1 MLREIELVNFLSHG
15 DSKISLKPGITVF
28 MGQNGSGKSSVI
40 DAITFA
46 LFGKHTRPNNKGL
59 VKYRE
64 AKGQASIEFTSGDK
78 IFKAVRSL
86 TSKGTSDAKLYKMTE
101 GSEVLVAQGER
112 SQLGNDTMSNAIES
126 IIGLDFDKI
135 RISSIVQQGELEKI
149 IKAKPKEFKE
159 LLNSIITIDK
169 LDLANLSMKEI
180 KEKFRSNI
188 KEQFGYDDDDFGI
201 VSNKITEFETIIKD
215 SEPLLKKLQMEKTE
229 REKRISDLKQEVE
242 ELKTQELKVEELESR
257 KNELITYAREKIV
270 EIRNKNLE
278 IKRKIE
284 ECDASFSVI
293 EAGGDIEPEISQGK
307 TKLEKISEEFLDLS
321 NKKSKFNA
329 NVSLA
334 EKITLKD
341 GKCPVCDSEVD
352 HLNEVFQ
359 IEHIKQEIKE
369 ITDKMN
375 KLEQEKREIQQQ
387 TRELETKVE
396 EQRNAKAVL
405 KANNINDKS
414 DITKLQQELSDQ
426 NNQLQIVSSSVESQQ
441 ILQLASLDVHTKQI
455 SENIA
460 VLEKETNGFDQT
472 IFSNLQNALSENE
485 IALRHTDTEY
495 GATTS
500 RLDSAKNEFE
510 ELSSTLKELEIA
522 KEYVSRLEKIQET
535 VYKVDGPVAKSLRSW
550 ALNTISQNASRY
562 LEMMNTRIDKI
573 HLQEDVRNISIICKR
588 GNTEYDIG
596 SLSGGERVTVAIA
609 LRLGMAHLLESSKQ
623 NFMIMD
629 EPTNFLDAEHKAELV
644 NVLTQLAEV
653 KKLDSENQL
662 QLLIITHDTEIFENT
677 SIDNIYRFSKVGDET
692 KIEFQN

>member
-1 MLREIELVNFLSHG
+1 MLRKIELLNFLSHG
-15 DSKISLKPGITVF
+15 ESEINLKPGITVF

-64 AKGQASIEFTSGDK
+64 AKGQASVEFTSGDK
-78 IFKAVRSL
+78 TYKAVRNL
-86 TSKGTSDAKLYKMTE
+86 TAKGTTEAKLYKITE
-101 GSEVLVAQGER
+101 GKEVLTAQGER

-169 LDLANLSMKEI
+169 LDLANLSMKGI

-188 KEQFGYDDDDFGI
+188 KEQYDYDDEDLGI

-215 SEPLLKKLQMEKTE
+215 SEPLLKKLQEEKIE
-229 REKRISDLKQEVE
+229 REKRILDLKQEVE
-242 ELKTQELKVEELESR
+242 KLRTQELKVEELESR
-257 KNELITYAREKIV
+257 KNELIVYAREKIV
-270 EIRNKNLE
+270 ELRRRNLE
-278 IKRKIE
+278 IEEKIE
-284 ECDASFSVI
+284 KCNASFSIIDVS
-293 EAGGDIEPEISQGK
+293 GDVEPKISQGK
-307 TKLEKISEEFLDLS
+307 ASLEKISEEFLDLS
-321 NKKSKFNA
+321 GKKSKFNA
-329 NVSLA
+329 NISLA

-352 HLNEVFQ
+352 HLNELFQ
-359 IEHIKQEIKE
+359 IEHIKKEIKE
-369 ITDKMN
+369 ITERMN
-375 KLEQEKREIQQQ
+375 KLEQDKREIQQKTVQ
-387 TRELETKVE
+387 LEKKLE
-396 EQRNAKAVL
+396 EQRNANAVL
-405 KANNINDKS
+405 KANNINNKS
-414 DITKLQQELSDQ
+414 DITKLQEELD
-426 NNQLQIVSSSVESQQ
+426 NEKKQLQVVSSSVESQQ
-441 ILQLASLDVHTKQI
+441 IVQLASLDAHAKQI
-455 SENIA
+455 SENISR
-460 VLEKETNGFDQT
+460 LEKETEGFDQA
-472 IFSNLQNALSENE
+472 IFSNLQSALSENE
-485 IALRHTDTEY
+485 NELRRMDTEY
-495 GATTS
+495 GATIS
-500 RLDSAKNEFE
+500 KLDSAKDELE
-510 ELSSTLKELEIA
+510 KLSSTLKELKIA
-522 KEYVSRLEKIQET
+522 REYVSRLEKIQET

-562 LEMMNTRIDKI
+562 LEMMNTRINKI

-609 LRLGMAHLLESSKQ
+609 LRLGMAHLLESSKL

-629 EPTNFLDAEHKAELV
+629 EPTNYLDAEHKAELV
-644 NVLTQLAEV
+644 NVLTQLSEV
-653 KKLDSENQL
+653 KKLDSEAPL

-677 SIDNIYRFSKVGDET
+677 SIDNIYRFSKIGDET
-692 KIEFQN
+692 RIEFQN

>member
-1 MLREIELVNFLSHG
+1 MLRKIELLNFLSHG
-15 DSKISLKPGITVF
+15 ESEISLKPGITVF

-64 AKGQASIEFTSGDK
+64 SKGQASVEFTSSDK
-78 IFKAVRSL
+78 TYKAVRNL
-86 TSKGTSDAKLYKMTE
+86 TAKGTSEAKLYKITE
-101 GSEVLVAQGER
+101 GKEILIAQGER

-169 LDLANLSMKEI
+169 LDLANLSMKGI

-188 KEQFGYDDDDFGI
+188 KEQYDYDDEDLGI
-201 VSNKITEFETIIKD
+201 VSNKITEFETVIKD
-215 SEPLLKKLQMEKTE
+215 SEPLLKKLQKEKTE

-242 ELKTQELKVEELESR
+242 ELRTQELKVEELESR
-257 KNELITYAREKIV
+257 KNELISYAREKIV
-270 EIRNKNLE
+270 ELRRKNLE
-278 IKRKIE
+278 IEDKIE
-284 ECDASFSVI
+284 KCNASFSIIDVS
-293 EAGGDIEPEISQGK
+293 GDVEPEISQGK
-307 TKLEKISEEFLDLS
+307 ASLEKISEEFLDLS
-321 NKKSKFNA
+321 GKKSEFSA

-352 HLNEVFQ
+352 HLNELFQ
-359 IEHIKQEIKE
+359 IEHIKKEIKE
-369 ITDKMN
+369 ITERMN
-375 KLEQEKREIQQQ
+375 KLEQNKKEIQQKTVQ
-387 TRELETKVE
+387 LEKKLE

-414 DITKLQQELSDQ
+414 DITKLQKELD
-426 NNQLQIVSSSVESQQ
+426 NEKEQLQVVLSSVESQQ
-441 ILQLASLDVHTKQI
+441 IVQLASLDIHTKQI
-455 SENIA
+455 SENISR
-460 VLEKETNGFDQT
+460 LEKETEGFDQV
-472 IFSNLQNALSENE
+472 IFSSLQSALSENE
-485 IALRHTDTEY
+485 NELRRMDTEY
-495 GATTS
+495 GATIS
-500 RLDSAKNEFE
+500 KLDSAKDELGK
-510 ELSSTLKELEIA
+510 LSSTLKELEIA
-522 KEYVSRLEKIQET
+522 REYVSRLEKIQET

-562 LEMMNTRIDKI
+562 LEMMNTRINKI
-573 HLQEDVRNISIICKR
+573 HLQEDVKKIDIICKR

-609 LRLGMAHLLESSKQ
+609 LRLGMAHLLESSKL

-629 EPTNFLDAEHKAELV
+629 EPTNYLDAEHKAELV
-644 NVLTQLAEV
+644 NVLTQLSEV
-653 KKLDSENQL
+653 KKLDSENPL

>member
-1 MLREIELVNFLSHG
+1 MLRKIELLNFLSHG
-15 DSKISLKPGITVF
+15 ESEISLKPGITVF

-64 AKGQASIEFTSGDK
+64 SKGQASVEFTSGDK
-78 IFKAVRSL
+78 AYKAVRSL
-86 TSKGTSDAKLYKMTE
+86 TAKGTTEAKLYKITE
-101 GSEVLVAQGER
+101 GKEILIAQGER

-169 LDLANLSMKEI
+169 LDLANLSMKGI

-188 KEQFGYDDDDFGI
+188 KEQYDYDDGDLGI
-201 VSNKITEFETIIKD
+201 VSNKITEFETVIKD
-215 SEPLLKKLQMEKTE
+215 SEPLLKKLQKEKTE

-242 ELKTQELKVEELESR
+242 ELRTQELKVEELESR
-257 KNELITYAREKIV
+257 KNELISYAREKIV
-270 EIRNKNLE
+270 ELRRKNLE
-278 IKRKIE
+278 IEDKIE
-284 ECDASFSVI
+284 KCNASFSIIDVS
-293 EAGGDIEPEISQGK
+293 GDVEPEISQGK
-307 TKLEKISEEFLDLS
+307 ASLEKISEEFLDLS
-321 NKKSKFNA
+321 GKKSEFSA

-352 HLNEVFQ
+352 HLNELFQ
-359 IEHIKQEIKE
+359 IEHIKKEIKE
-369 ITDKMN
+369 ITERMN
-375 KLEQEKREIQQQ
+375 RLEQDKREIQQKTVQ
-387 TRELETKVE
+387 LEKKLE
-396 EQRNAKAVL
+396 EQRNANAVL

-414 DITKLQQELSDQ
+414 DITKLQEELD
-426 NNQLQIVSSSVESQQ
+426 NEKKQLQVVSSSVESQQ
-441 ILQLASLDVHTKQI
+441 IVQLASLDTHAKQI
-455 SENIA
+455 SENISR
-460 VLEKETNGFDQT
+460 LERETEGFDQA
-472 IFSNLQNALSENE
+472 IFSNLQSALSENE
-485 IALRHTDTEY
+485 IELRRIDTNY
-495 GATTS
+495 GATIS
-500 RLDSAKNEFE
+500 RLDSAKEQLE
-510 ELSSTLKELEIA
+510 KLSSTLKELEISR
-522 KEYVSRLEKIQET
+522 EYVSRLEKIQET

-562 LEMMNTRIDKI
+562 LEMMNTRINKI
-573 HLQEDVRNISIICKR
+573 HLQEDVKKIDIICKR

-609 LRLGMAHLLESSKQ
+609 LRLGMAHLLESSKL

-653 KKLDSENQL
+653 KKLDSETPL

-692 KIEFQN
+692 RIEFQN

>member
-1 MLREIELVNFLSHG
+1 MLRKIELLNFLSHG
-15 DSKISLKPGITVF
+15 ESEIALKPGITVF

-64 AKGQASIEFTSGDK
+64 AKGQASVEFTSGDK
-78 IFKAVRSL
+78 IYKAVRSL
-86 TSKGTSDAKLYKMTE
+86 TAKGTTEAKLYKITE
-101 GSEVLVAQGER
+101 GKEVLTAQGER

-169 LDLANLSMKEI
+169 LDLANLSMKGI

-188 KEQFGYDDDDFGI
+188 KEQYDYDDEDLGI
-201 VSNKITEFETIIKD
+201 VSNKITEFEIIIKD
-215 SEPLLKKLQMEKTE
+215 SEPLLKKLQKEKTE
-229 REKRISDLKQEVE
+229 REERISDLKQEVKK
-242 ELKTQELKVEELESR
+242 LRTQELKVEELESR
-257 KNELITYAREKIV
+257 KKELIVYAREKIV
-270 EIRNKNLE
+270 ELRRKNLE
-278 IKRKIE
+278 IEEKIE
-284 ECDASFSVI
+284 KCNASFSIIDVS
-293 EAGGDIEPEISQGK
+293 GDVEPEISQGK
-307 TKLEKISEEFLDLS
+307 ASLEKISEEFLDLS
-321 NKKSKFNA
+321 GKKSKFNA
-329 NVSLA
+329 NISLA

-352 HLNEVFQ
+352 HLNELFQ
-359 IEHIKQEIKE
+359 IEHIKKEIKE
-369 ITDKMN
+369 ITERMN
-375 KLEQEKREIQQQ
+375 KLEQDKREIQQKTVQ
-387 TRELETKVE
+387 LEKKLE

-414 DITKLQQELSDQ
+414 DITKLQEELE
-426 NNQLQIVSSSVESQQ
+426 NERKQLQVVSSSVESQQ
-441 ILQLASLDVHTKQI
+441 IVQLASLDIHTKQI
-455 SENIA
+455 SENISI
-460 VLEKETNGFDQT
+460 LEKETEGFDQT
-472 IFSNLQNALSENE
+472 IFSNLQSALSENE
-485 IALRHTDTEY
+485 IELRRIDTNY
-495 GATTS
+495 GATIS
-500 RLDSAKNEFE
+500 RLDSAKE
-510 ELSSTLKELEIA
+510 ELEKLSSTLKELEIA
-522 KEYVSRLEKIQET
+522 REYVSRLEKIQET

-562 LEMMNTRIDKI
+562 LEMMNTRINKI
-573 HLQEDVRNISIICKR
+573 HLQEDVKKIDIICKR

-609 LRLGMAHLLESSKQ
+609 LRLGMAHLLESSKL

-629 EPTNFLDAEHKAELV
+629 EPTNYLDAEHKAELV

-653 KKLDSENQL
+653 KKLDSEAPL

-677 SIDNIYRFSKVGDET
+677 SIDNIYRFSKNGDET
-692 KIEFQN
+692 RIEFQN

>member
-1 MLREIELVNFLSHG
+1 MLRKIELLNFLSHG
-15 DSKISLKPGITVF
+15 ESEIALKPGITVF

-64 AKGQASIEFTSGDK
+64 AKGQASVEFTSGDK
-78 IFKAVRSL
+78 IYKAVRSL
-86 TSKGTSDAKLYKMTE
+86 TAKGTTEAKLYKITE
-101 GSEVLVAQGER
+101 GKEVLTAQGER

-169 LDLANLSMKEI
+169 LDLANLSMKGI

-188 KEQFGYDDDDFGI
+188 KEQYDYDDEDLGI

-215 SEPLLKKLQMEKTE
+215 SEPLLKKLQKEKTE

-242 ELKTQELKVEELESR
+242 KLRTQELKVEELESR
-257 KNELITYAREKIV
+257 KKELIVYAREKIV
-270 EIRNKNLE
+270 ELRRKNLE
-278 IKRKIE
+278 IEEKIE
-284 ECDASFSVI
+284 KCNVSFSIIDVS
-293 EAGGDIEPEISQGK
+293 GDVEPEISQGK
-307 TKLEKISEEFLDLS
+307 ASLEKISEEFLDLS
-321 NKKSKFNA
+321 GKKSKFNA

-352 HLNEVFQ
+352 HLNELFQ
-359 IEHIKQEIKE
+359 IEHIKKEIKE
-369 ITDKMN
+369 ITERMN
-375 KLEQEKREIQQQ
+375 KLEQDKREIQQKTVQ
-387 TRELETKVE
+387 LEKKLE
-396 EQRNAKAVL
+396 EQRNANAVL
-405 KANNINDKS
+405 KANNINNKS
-414 DITKLQQELSDQ
+414 DITKLQEELD
-426 NNQLQIVSSSVESQQ
+426 NEKKQLQVVSSSVESQQ
-441 ILQLASLDVHTKQI
+441 IVQLASLDAHAKQI
-455 SENIA
+455 SENISR
-460 VLEKETNGFDQT
+460 LEKETEGFDQA
-472 IFSNLQNALSENE
+472 IFSNLQSALSENE
-485 IALRHTDTEY
+485 NELRRMDTEY
-495 GATTS
+495 GATIS
-500 RLDSAKNEFE
+500 KLDSAKDELE
-510 ELSSTLKELEIA
+510 KLSSTLKELKIA
-522 KEYVSRLEKIQET
+522 REYVSRLEKIQET

-562 LEMMNTRIDKI
+562 LEMMNTRINKI
-573 HLQEDVRNISIICKR
+573 HLQEDVKKIDIICKR

-609 LRLGMAHLLESSKQ
+609 LRLGMAHLLESSKL

-629 EPTNFLDAEHKAELV
+629 EPTNYLDAEHKAELV

-653 KKLDSENQL
+653 KKLDSEAPL

-677 SIDNIYRFSKVGDET
+677 SIDNIYRFSKIGDET
-692 KIEFQN
+692 RIEFQN

>member
-1 MLREIELVNFLSHG
+1 MLRKIELLNFLSHG
-15 DSKISLKPGITVF
+15 ESEISLKPGITVF

-64 AKGQASIEFTSGDK
+64 SKGQASVEFTIGDK
-78 IFKAVRSL
+78 AYKAVRSL
-86 TSKGTSDAKLYKMTE
+86 TAKGTTEAKLYKMTE
-101 GSEVLVAQGER
+101 GKEILAAQGER

-188 KEQFGYDDDDFGI
+188 KEQYYYDDEDLGI

-215 SEPLLKKLQMEKTE
+215 SEPLLKKLQKEKTE
-229 REKRISDLKQEVE
+229 RERKISDLKQEVD
-242 ELKTQELKVEELESR
+242 ELRTQELKVGELESR
-257 KNELITYAREKIV
+257 KNELIAYAREKIV
-270 EIRNKNLE
+270 ELRRKNLE
-278 IKRKIE
+278 IEDKIE
-284 ECDASFSVI
+284 KCNASFSI
-293 EAGGDIEPEISQGK
+293 IGDSGDVEPEISQGK
-307 TKLEKISEEFLDLS
+307 ESLEKISEEFLDLS
-321 NKKSKFNA
+321 GKKSRFSA

-334 EKITLKD
+334 EKITLKN

-352 HLNEVFQ
+352 HLNELFQ
-359 IEHIKQEIKE
+359 IEHIKKEIKE
-369 ITDKMN
+369 ITERMN
-375 KLEQEKREIQQQ
+375 KLEQDKREIQQKTVQ
-387 TRELETKVE
+387 LEKKLE
-396 EQRNAKAVL
+396 EQRNANAVL

-414 DITKLQQELSDQ
+414 DITKLQEELD
-426 NNQLQIVSSSVESQQ
+426 NEKKQLQVVSNSVESQQ
-441 ILQLASLDVHTKQI
+441 IVQLASLDAHAKQI
-455 SENIA
+455 SENISR
-460 VLEKETNGFDQT
+460 LERETEGFDQA
-472 IFSNLQNALSENE
+472 IFSNLQSALSENE
-485 IALRHTDTEY
+485 IELRRIDTNY
-495 GATTS
+495 GATIS
-500 RLDSAKNEFE
+500 RLDSAKEQLE
-510 ELSSTLKELEIA
+510 KLSSTLKELEISR
-522 KEYVSRLEKIQET
+522 EYVSRLEKIQET

-562 LEMMNTRIDKI
+562 LEMMNTRINKI
-573 HLQEDVRNISIICKR
+573 HLQEDVKKIDIICKR

-609 LRLGMAHLLESSKQ
+609 LRLGMAHLLESSKL

-629 EPTNFLDAEHKAELV
+629 EPTNYLDAEHKAELV

-653 KKLDSENQL
+653 KKLDSEAPL

-692 KIEFQN
+692 RIES

>member
-1 MLREIELVNFLSHG
+1 MLRKIELLNFLSHG
-15 DSKISLKPGITVF
+15 ESEISLKPGITVF

-64 AKGQASIEFTSGDK
+64 SKGQASVEFTSGDK
-78 IFKAVRSL
+78 AYKAVRSL
-86 TSKGTSDAKLYKMTE
+86 TAKGTTEAKLYKITE
-101 GSEVLVAQGER
+101 GKEILIAQGER

-169 LDLANLSMKEI
+169 LDLANLSMKGI

-188 KEQFGYDDDDFGI
+188 KEQYDYNDEDLGI
-201 VSNKITEFETIIKD
+201 VSNKITEFETVIKD
-215 SEPLLKKLQMEKTE
+215 SEPLLKKLQKEKTE

-242 ELKTQELKVEELESR
+242 ELRTQELKVEELESR
-257 KNELITYAREKIV
+257 KNELISYAREKIV
-270 EIRNKNLE
+270 ELRRKNLE
-278 IKRKIE
+278 IEDKIE
-284 ECDASFSVI
+284 KCNASFSIIDVS
-293 EAGGDIEPEISQGK
+293 GDVEPEISQGK
-307 TKLEKISEEFLDLS
+307 ASLEKISEEFLDLS
-321 NKKSKFNA
+321 GKKSKFNA

-352 HLNEVFQ
+352 HLNELFQ
-359 IEHIKQEIKE
+359 IEHIKKEIKE
-369 ITDKMN
+369 ITERMN
-375 KLEQEKREIQQQ
+375 RLEQDKREIQQKTVQ
-387 TRELETKVE
+387 LEKKLE
-396 EQRNAKAVL
+396 EQRNANAVL

-414 DITKLQQELSDQ
+414 DITKLQEELD
-426 NNQLQIVSSSVESQQ
+426 NEKKQLQVVSSSVESQQ
-441 ILQLASLDVHTKQI
+441 IVQLASLDTHAKQI
-455 SENIA
+455 SENISR
-460 VLEKETNGFDQT
+460 LERETEGFDQA
-472 IFSNLQNALSENE
+472 IFSNLQSALSENE
-485 IALRHTDTEY
+485 IELRRIDTNY
-495 GATTS
+495 GATIS
-500 RLDSAKNEFE
+500 RLDSAKEQLE
-510 ELSSTLKELEIA
+510 KLSSTLKELEISR
-522 KEYVSRLEKIQET
+522 EYVSRLEKIQET

-562 LEMMNTRIDKI
+562 LEMMNTRINKI
-573 HLQEDVRNISIICKR
+573 HLQEDVKKIDIICKR

-609 LRLGMAHLLESSKQ
+609 LRLGMAHLLESSKL

-653 KKLDSENQL
+653 KKLDSETPL

-692 KIEFQN
+692 RIEFQN

>member
-1 MLREIELVNFLSHG
+1 MFRKIELLNFLSHG
-15 DSKISLKPGITVF
+15 ESEISLKPGITVF

-64 AKGQASIEFTSGDK
+64 SKGQASVEFTSGDK
-78 IFKAVRSL
+78 AYKAVRSL
-86 TSKGTSDAKLYKMTE
+86 TAKGTTEAKLYKITE
-101 GSEVLVAQGER
+101 GKEILIAQGER

-169 LDLANLSMKEI
+169 LDLANLSMKGI

-188 KEQFGYDDDDFGI
+188 KEQYDYNDEDLGI
-201 VSNKITEFETIIKD
+201 VSNKITEFETVIKD
-215 SEPLLKKLQMEKTE
+215 SEPLLKKLQKEKTE

-242 ELKTQELKVEELESR
+242 ELRTQELKVEELESR
-257 KNELITYAREKIV
+257 KNELISYAREKIV
-270 EIRNKNLE
+270 ELRRKNLE
-278 IKRKIE
+278 IEDKIE
-284 ECDASFSVI
+284 KCNASFSI
-293 EAGGDIEPEISQGK
+293 IDDSGDVEPEISQGK
-307 TKLEKISEEFLDLS
+307 ALLEKISEEFLDLS
-321 NKKSKFNA
+321 GKKSKFNA

-352 HLNEVFQ
+352 HLNELFQ
-359 IEHIKQEIKE
+359 IDHIKKEIKE
-369 ITDKMN
+369 ITERMN
-375 KLEQEKREIQQQ
+375 RLEQDKREIQQKTVQ
-387 TRELETKVE
+387 LEKKLE
-396 EQRNAKAVL
+396 EQRNANAVL

-414 DITKLQQELSDQ
+414 DITKLQEELD
-426 NNQLQIVSSSVESQQ
+426 NEKKQLQVVSSSVESQQ
-441 ILQLASLDVHTKQI
+441 IVQLASLDTHAKQI
-455 SENIA
+455 SENISR
-460 VLEKETNGFDQT
+460 LERETEGFDQA
-472 IFSNLQNALSENE
+472 IFSNLQSALSENE
-485 IALRHTDTEY
+485 IELRRIDTNY
-495 GATTS
+495 GATIS
-500 RLDSAKNEFE
+500 RLDSAKEQLE
-510 ELSSTLKELEIA
+510 KLSSTLKELEISR
-522 KEYVSRLEKIQET
+522 EYVSRLEKIQET

-562 LEMMNTRIDKI
+562 LEMMNTRINKI
-573 HLQEDVRNISIICKR
+573 HLQEDVKKIDIICKR

-609 LRLGMAHLLESSKQ
+609 LRLGMAHLLESSKL

-644 NVLTQLAEV
+644 NVLTQLSEV
-653 KKLDSENQL
+653 KKLDSEAPL
-662 QLLIITHDTEIFENT
+662 QLLIVTHDTEIFENT
-677 SIDNIYRFSKVGDET
+677 SIDNIYRFSKIGDET
-692 KIEFQN
+692 RIEFQN

>member
-1 MLREIELVNFLSHG
+1 MLRKIELLNFLSHG
-15 DSKISLKPGITVF
+15 ESEINLKPGITVF

-64 AKGQASIEFTSGDK
+64 AKGQASVEFTSGDK
-78 IFKAVRSL
+78 TYKAVRNL
-86 TSKGTSDAKLYKMTE
+86 TAKGTTEAKLYKITE
-101 GSEVLVAQGER
+101 GKEVLAAQGER

-169 LDLANLSMKEI
+169 LDLANLSMKGI

-188 KEQFGYDDDDFGI
+188 KEQYDYDDEDLGI

-215 SEPLLKKLQMEKTE
+215 SEPLLKKLQEEKIE
-229 REKRISDLKQEVE
+229 REKRILDLKQEVE
-242 ELKTQELKVEELESR
+242 KLRTQELKVEELESR
-257 KNELITYAREKIV
+257 KNELIVYAREKIV
-270 EIRNKNLE
+270 ELRRRNLE
-278 IKRKIE
+278 IEEKIE
-284 ECDASFSVI
+284 KCNASFSIIDVS
-293 EAGGDIEPEISQGK
+293 GDVEPKISQGK
-307 TKLEKISEEFLDLS
+307 ASLEKISEEFLDLS
-321 NKKSKFNA
+321 GRKSKFNA

-352 HLNEVFQ
+352 HLNELFQ
-359 IEHIKQEIKE
+359 IEHIKKEIKE
-369 ITDKMN
+369 ITERMN
-375 KLEQEKREIQQQ
+375 KLEQDKREIQQKTVQ
-387 TRELETKVE
+387 LEKKLE

-414 DITKLQQELSDQ
+414 DITKLQEELD
-426 NNQLQIVSSSVESQQ
+426 NEKKQLQVVSSSVESQQ
-441 ILQLASLDVHTKQI
+441 IVQLASLDVHTKQI
-455 SENIA
+455 SENIST
-460 VLEKETNGFDQT
+460 LERETEGFDQV
-472 IFSNLQNALSENE
+472 IFSNLQSALSENE
-485 IALRHTDTEY
+485 SELRRMDTEY
-495 GATTS
+495 GATIS
-500 RLDSAKNEFE
+500 RLDSAKE
-510 ELSSTLKELEIA
+510 ELGNLSSTLKELEIA
-522 KEYVSRLEKIQET
+522 REYVSRLEKIQET

-562 LEMMNTRIDKI
+562 LEMMNTRINKI

-609 LRLGMAHLLESSKQ
+609 LRLGMAHLLESSKL

-629 EPTNFLDAEHKAELV
+629 EPTNYLDAEHKAELV
-644 NVLTQLAEV
+644 NVLTQLSEV
-653 KKLDSENQL
+653 KKLDSEAPL

-677 SIDNIYRFSKVGDET
+677 SIDNIYRFSKIGDET

>member
-1 MLREIELVNFLSHG
+1 MLRKIELLNFLSHG
-15 DSKISLKPGITVF
+15 ESEISLKPGITVF

-64 AKGQASIEFTSGDK
+64 SKGQASVEFTSGDK
-78 IFKAVRSL
+78 TYKAVRNL
-86 TSKGTSDAKLYKMTE
+86 TAKGTSEAKLYKITE
-101 GSEVLVAQGER
+101 GKEILIAQGER

-169 LDLANLSMKEI
+169 LDLANLSMKGI

-188 KEQFGYDDDDFGI
+188 KEQYDYDDGDLGI
-201 VSNKITEFETIIKD
+201 VSNKITEFETVIKD
-215 SEPLLKKLQMEKTE
+215 SEPLLKKLQKEKTE

-242 ELKTQELKVEELESR
+242 ELRTQELKVEELESR
-257 KNELITYAREKIV
+257 KNELISYAREKIV
-270 EIRNKNLE
+270 ELRRKNLE
-278 IKRKIE
+278 IEDKIE
-284 ECDASFSVI
+284 KCNASFSIIDVS
-293 EAGGDIEPEISQGK
+293 GDVEPEISQGK
-307 TKLEKISEEFLDLS
+307 VSLEKISEEFLDLS
-321 NKKSKFNA
+321 DKKSEFNA

-352 HLNEVFQ
+352 HLNELFQ
-359 IEHIKQEIKE
+359 IEHIKKEIKE
-369 ITDKMN
+369 ITERMN
-375 KLEQEKREIQQQ
+375 KLEQDKREIQQKTVQ
-387 TRELETKVE
+387 LEKKLE
-396 EQRNAKAVL
+396 EQRNANAVL

-414 DITKLQQELSDQ
+414 DITKLQEELD
-426 NNQLQIVSSSVESQQ
+426 NEKKQLQVVSNSVESQQ
-441 ILQLASLDVHTKQI
+441 IVQLASLDAHAKQI
-455 SENIA
+455 SENISR
-460 VLEKETNGFDQT
+460 LERETEGFDQA
-472 IFSNLQNALSENE
+472 IFSNLQSALSENE
-485 IALRHTDTEY
+485 IELRRIDTNY
-495 GATTS
+495 GATIS
-500 RLDSAKNEFE
+500 RLDSAKEQLE
-510 ELSSTLKELEIA
+510 KLSSTLKELEISR
-522 KEYVSRLEKIQET
+522 EYVSRLEKIQET

-562 LEMMNTRIDKI
+562 LEMMNTRINKI
-573 HLQEDVRNISIICKR
+573 HLQEDVKKIDIICKR

-609 LRLGMAHLLESSKQ
+609 LRLGMAHLLESSKL

-653 KKLDSENQL
+653 KKLDSEAPL

-677 SIDNIYRFSKVGDET
+677 SIDNIYRFSKNGDET
-692 KIEFQN
+692 RIEFQN

>member
-1 MLREIELVNFLSHG
+1 MLRKIELLNFLSHG
-15 DSKISLKPGITVF
+15 ESEIALKPGITVF

-64 AKGQASIEFTSGDK
+64 AKGQASVEFTSGDK
-78 IFKAVRSL
+78 IYKAVRSL
-86 TSKGTSDAKLYKMTE
+86 TAKGTTEAKLYKITE
-101 GSEVLVAQGER
+101 GKEVLTAQGER

-169 LDLANLSMKEI
+169 LDLANLSMKGI

-188 KEQFGYDDDDFGI
+188 KEQYDYDDEDLGI

-215 SEPLLKKLQMEKTE
+215 SEPLLKKLQKEKTE

-242 ELKTQELKVEELESR
+242 KLRTQELKVEELESR
-257 KNELITYAREKIV
+257 KNELIVYAREKIV
-270 EIRNKNLE
+270 ELRRKNLE
-278 IKRKIE
+278 IEEKIE
-284 ECDASFSVI
+284 KCNASFSIIDVS
-293 EAGGDIEPEISQGK
+293 GDVEPEISQGK
-307 TKLEKISEEFLDLS
+307 ASLEKISEEFLDLS
-321 NKKSKFNA
+321 GKKSKFNA

-352 HLNEVFQ
+352 HLNELFQ
-359 IEHIKQEIKE
+359 IEHIKKEIKE
-369 ITDKMN
+369 ITERMN
-375 KLEQEKREIQQQ
+375 KLEQDKREIQHKTVQ
-387 TRELETKVE
+387 LEKKLE

-414 DITKLQQELSDQ
+414 DIIKLQEELD
-426 NNQLQIVSSSVESQQ
+426 NEKKQLQVVSSSVESQQ
-441 ILQLASLDVHTKQI
+441 IVQLASLDVHTKQI
-455 SENIA
+455 SENISI
-460 VLEKETNGFDQT
+460 LEKETEGFDQV
-472 IFSNLQNALSENE
+472 IFSNLQSALSENE
-485 IALRHTDTEY
+485 NELRRMDTEY
-495 GATTS
+495 GATIS
-500 RLDSAKNEFE
+500 RLDSAKE
-510 ELSSTLKELEIA
+510 ELEKLSSTLKELEIA
-522 KEYVSRLEKIQET
+522 REYVSRLEKIQET

-562 LEMMNTRIDKI
+562 LEMMNTRINKI
-573 HLQEDVRNISIICKR
+573 HLQEDVKKIDIICKR

-609 LRLGMAHLLESSKQ
+609 LRLGMAHLLESSKL

-629 EPTNFLDAEHKAELV
+629 EPTNYLDAEHKAELV

-653 KKLDSENQL
+653 KKLDSEAPL

-677 SIDNIYRFSKVGDET
+677 SIDNIYRFSKIGDET
-692 KIEFQN
+692 RIEFQN

>member
-1 MLREIELVNFLSHG
+1 MLRKIELLNFLSHG
-15 DSKISLKPGITVF
+15 ESEIALKPGITVF

-64 AKGQASIEFTSGDK
+64 AKGQASVEFTSGDK
-78 IFKAVRSL
+78 IYKAVRSL
-86 TSKGTSDAKLYKMTE
+86 TAKGTTEAKLYKITE
-101 GSEVLVAQGER
+101 GKEVLTAQGER

-169 LDLANLSMKEI
+169 LDLANLSMKGI

-188 KEQFGYDDDDFGI
+188 KEQYDYDDEDLGI
-201 VSNKITEFETIIKD
+201 VSNKITEFEIIIKD
-215 SEPLLKKLQMEKTE
+215 SEPLLKKLQKEKTE

-242 ELKTQELKVEELESR
+242 KLRTQELKVEELESR
-257 KNELITYAREKIV
+257 KNELIVYAREKIV
-270 EIRNKNLE
+270 ELRRKNLE
-278 IKRKIE
+278 IEEKIE
-284 ECDASFSVI
+284 KCNASFSIIDVS
-293 EAGGDIEPEISQGK
+293 GDVEPEISQGK
-307 TKLEKISEEFLDLS
+307 ASLEKISEEFLDLS
-321 NKKSKFNA
+321 GKKSKFNA

-352 HLNEVFQ
+352 HLNELFQ
-359 IEHIKQEIKE
+359 IEHIKKEIKE
-369 ITDKMN
+369 ITERMN
-375 KLEQEKREIQQQ
+375 KLEQDKREIQQKTVQ
-387 TRELETKVE
+387 LEKKLE

-414 DITKLQQELSDQ
+414 DITKLQEELE
-426 NNQLQIVSSSVESQQ
+426 NERKQLQVVSSSVESQQ
-441 ILQLASLDVHTKQI
+441 IVQLASLDIHTKQI
-455 SENIA
+455 SENISI
-460 VLEKETNGFDQT
+460 LEKETEGFDQT
-472 IFSNLQNALSENE
+472 IFSNLQSALSENE
-485 IALRHTDTEY
+485 IELRRIDTNY
-495 GATTS
+495 GATIS
-500 RLDSAKNEFE
+500 RLDSAKE
-510 ELSSTLKELEIA
+510 ELEKLSSTLKELEIA
-522 KEYVSRLEKIQET
+522 REYVSRLEKIQET

-562 LEMMNTRIDKI
+562 LEMMNTRINKI
-573 HLQEDVRNISIICKR
+573 HLQEDVKKIDIICKR

-609 LRLGMAHLLESSKQ
+609 LRLGMAHLLESSKL

-629 EPTNFLDAEHKAELV
+629 EPTNYLDAEHKAELV

-653 KKLDSENQL
+653 KKLDSEAPL

-677 SIDNIYRFSKVGDET
+677 SIDNIYRFSKNGDET
-692 KIEFQN
+692 RIEFQN

>member
-1 MLREIELVNFLSHG
+1 MLRKIELLNFLSHG
-15 DSKISLKPGITVF
+15 ESEIALKPGITVF

-64 AKGQASIEFTSGDK
+64 AKGQASVEFTSGDK
-78 IFKAVRSL
+78 IYKAVRSL
-86 TSKGTSDAKLYKMTE
+86 TAKGTTEAKLYKITE
-101 GSEVLVAQGER
+101 GKEVLTAQGER

-169 LDLANLSMKEI
+169 LDLANLSMKGI

-188 KEQFGYDDDDFGI
+188 KEQYDYDDEDLGI
-201 VSNKITEFETIIKD
+201 VSNKITEFEIIIKD
-215 SEPLLKKLQMEKTE
+215 SEPLLKKLQKEKTE
-229 REKRISDLKQEVE
+229 REERISDLKQEVKK
-242 ELKTQELKVEELESR
+242 LRTQELKVEELESR
-257 KNELITYAREKIV
+257 KNELIVYAREKIV
-270 EIRNKNLE
+270 ELRRKNLE
-278 IKRKIE
+278 IEEKIE
-284 ECDASFSVI
+284 KCNASFSIIDVS
-293 EAGGDIEPEISQGK
+293 GDVEPEISQGK
-307 TKLEKISEEFLDLS
+307 ASLEKISEEFLDLS
-321 NKKSKFNA
+321 GKKSKFNA
-329 NVSLA
+329 NISLA

-352 HLNEVFQ
+352 HLNELFQ
-359 IEHIKQEIKE
+359 IEHIKKEIKE
-369 ITDKMN
+369 ITERMN
-375 KLEQEKREIQQQ
+375 KLEQDKREIQQKTVQ
-387 TRELETKVE
+387 LEKKLE

-414 DITKLQQELSDQ
+414 DITKLQEELE
-426 NNQLQIVSSSVESQQ
+426 NERKQLQVVSSSVESQQ
-441 ILQLASLDVHTKQI
+441 IVQLASLDIHTKQI
-455 SENIA
+455 SENISI
-460 VLEKETNGFDQT
+460 LEKETEGFDQT
-472 IFSNLQNALSENE
+472 IFSNLQSALSENE
-485 IALRHTDTEY
+485 IELRRIDTNY
-495 GATTS
+495 GATIS
-500 RLDSAKNEFE
+500 RLDSAKE
-510 ELSSTLKELEIA
+510 ELEKLSSTLKELEIA
-522 KEYVSRLEKIQET
+522 REYVSRLEKIQET

-562 LEMMNTRIDKI
+562 LEMMNTRINKI
-573 HLQEDVRNISIICKR
+573 HLQEDVKKIDIICKR

-609 LRLGMAHLLESSKQ
+609 LRLGMAHLLESSKL

-629 EPTNFLDAEHKAELV
+629 EPTNYLDAEHKAELV

-653 KKLDSENQL
+653 KKLDSEAPL

-677 SIDNIYRFSKVGDET
+677 SIDNIYRFSKNGDET
-692 KIEFQN
+692 RIEFQN

>member
-1 MLREIELVNFLSHG
+1 MLRKIELLNFLSHG
-15 DSKISLKPGITVF
+15 ESEIALKPGITVF

-64 AKGQASIEFTSGDK
+64 AKGQASVEFTSGDK
-78 IFKAVRSL
+78 IYKAVRSL
-86 TSKGTSDAKLYKMTE
+86 TAKGTTEAKLYKITE
-101 GSEVLVAQGER
+101 GKEVLTAQGER

-169 LDLANLSMKEI
+169 LDLANLSMKGI

-188 KEQFGYDDDDFGI
+188 KEQYDYDDEDLGI
-201 VSNKITEFETIIKD
+201 VSNKITECEAIIKD
-215 SEPLLKKLQMEKTE
+215 SEPLLKKLQEEKTE
-229 REKRISDLKQEVE
+229 REKRISDLKQEVD
-242 ELKTQELKVEELESR
+242 ELRTQELKVEELESR
-257 KNELITYAREKIV
+257 KNELISYAREKIV
-270 EIRNKNLE
+270 ELRRRNLE
-278 IKRKIE
+278 IEEKIE
-284 ECDASFSVI
+284 KCNSSFSIIDVS
-293 EAGGDIEPEISQGK
+293 GNVEPEISQGK
-307 TKLEKISEEFLDLS
+307 ATLEKISEEFLDLS
-321 NKKSKFNA
+321 GKKSKFNA

-352 HLNEVFQ
+352 HLNELFQ
-359 IEHIKQEIKE
+359 IEHIKKEVKE
-369 ITDKMN
+369 ITERMN
-375 KLEQEKREIQQQ
+375 KLEQDKREIQQKTVQ
-387 TRELETKVE
+387 LEKKLE
-396 EQRNAKAVL
+396 EQRNANAVL
-405 KANNINDKS
+405 KANNINHKS
-414 DITKLQQELSDQ
+414 DITKLQEELD
-426 NNQLQIVSSSVESQQ
+426 NEKKQLQVVSSSVESQQ
-441 ILQLASLDVHTKQI
+441 IVQLASLDAHAKQI
-455 SENIA
+455 SENISR
-460 VLEKETNGFDQT
+460 LERETEGFDQA
-472 IFSNLQNALSENE
+472 IFSNLQSALSENE
-485 IALRHTDTEY
+485 NELRRIDTNY
-495 GATTS
+495 GATIS
-500 RLDSAKNEFE
+500 RLDSAKE
-510 ELSSTLKELEIA
+510 ELEKLSSTLKELEIA
-522 KEYVSRLEKIQET
+522 REYVSRLEKIQET

-562 LEMMNTRIDKI
+562 LEMMNTRINKI
-573 HLQEDVRNISIICKR
+573 HLQEDVKKIDIICKR

-609 LRLGMAHLLESSKQ
+609 LRLGMAHLLESSKL

-629 EPTNFLDAEHKAELV
+629 EPTNYLDAEHKAELV

-653 KKLDSENQL
+653 KKLDSEAPL

-677 SIDNIYRFSKVGDET
+677 SIDNIYRFSKNGDET
-692 KIEFQN
+692 RIEFQN

>member
-1 MLREIELVNFLSHG
+1 MLRKIELLNFLSHG
-15 DSKISLKPGITVF
+15 ESEISLKPGITVF

-64 AKGQASIEFTSGDK
+64 SKGQASVEFTSGDK
-78 IFKAVRSL
+78 AYKAVRSL
-86 TSKGTSDAKLYKMTE
+86 TAKGTTEAKLYKITE
-101 GSEVLVAQGER
+101 GKEILAAQGER

-169 LDLANLSMKEI
+169 LDLANLSMKGI

-188 KEQFGYDDDDFGI
+188 KEQYDYDDGDLGI
-201 VSNKITEFETIIKD
+201 VSNKITEFETVIKD
-215 SEPLLKKLQMEKTE
+215 SEPLLKKLQKEKTE
-229 REKRISDLKQEVE
+229 REKRISDLKQEVD
-242 ELKTQELKVEELESR
+242 ELRTQELKVEELESR
-257 KNELITYAREKIV
+257 KNELIAYAREKIV
-270 EIRNKNLE
+270 ELRRKNLE
-278 IKRKIE
+278 IEDKIE
-284 ECDASFSVI
+284 KCNASFSIIDVS
-293 EAGGDIEPEISQGK
+293 GDVEPEISQGK
-307 TKLEKISEEFLDLS
+307 ASLEKISEEFLDLS
-321 NKKSKFNA
+321 GKKSKFNA
-329 NVSLA
+329 NISLA

-352 HLNEVFQ
+352 HLNELFQ
-359 IEHIKQEIKE
+359 IEHIKKEIKE
-369 ITDKMN
+369 ITERMN
-375 KLEQEKREIQQQ
+375 RLEQDKREIQQKTVQ
-387 TRELETKVE
+387 LEKKLE
-396 EQRNAKAVL
+396 EQRNANAVL

-414 DITKLQQELSDQ
+414 DITKLQEELD
-426 NNQLQIVSSSVESQQ
+426 NEKKQLQVVSSSVESQQ
-441 ILQLASLDVHTKQI
+441 IVQLASLDAHAKQI
-455 SENIA
+455 SENISR
-460 VLEKETNGFDQT
+460 LERETEGFDQA
-472 IFSNLQNALSENE
+472 IFSNLQSALSENE
-485 IALRHTDTEY
+485 IELRRIDTNY
-495 GATTS
+495 GATIS
-500 RLDSAKNEFE
+500 RLDSAKEQLE
-510 ELSSTLKELEIA
+510 KLSSTLKELEISR
-522 KEYVSRLEKIQET
+522 EYVSRLEKIQET

-562 LEMMNTRIDKI
+562 LEMMNTRINKI
-573 HLQEDVRNISIICKR
+573 HLQEDVKKIDIICKR

-609 LRLGMAHLLESSKQ
+609 LRLGMAHLLESSKL

-629 EPTNFLDAEHKAELV
+629 EPTNYLDAEHKAELV

-653 KKLDSENQL
+653 KKLDSEAPL

-692 KIEFQN
+692 RIES